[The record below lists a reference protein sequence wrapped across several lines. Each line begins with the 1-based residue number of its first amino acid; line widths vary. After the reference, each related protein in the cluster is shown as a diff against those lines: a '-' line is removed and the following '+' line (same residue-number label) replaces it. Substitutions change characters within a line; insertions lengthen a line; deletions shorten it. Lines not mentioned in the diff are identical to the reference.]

1 MDTNREGY
9 AKVEDYN
16 QNLVENDFP
25 TQINDVGEHENDEI
39 QNEDQTQD
47 QTQDQI
53 KYSDASILIIK

>member
-1 MDTNREGY
+1 MSREMDTNREGY

-16 QNLVENDFP
+16 QNLVGNDFP

-47 QTQDQI
+47 QI